1 MNVST
6 HYRLLFIISQVFLN
20 IKYPIDTV
28 KHFLHHLLT
37 IWNTQFVAV
46 ISQLPL
52 MVKLKCK
59 STGCMYK
66 THSFLF
72 KIFCKCHNFID
83 CFSFHFNRNTDSV
96 LFEEKCVIHE
106 TCWIFWHRQVCFTLL
121 ELLWINY
128 YKIQSVKLIL
138 LSSDCAN
145 VHVREFLDV
154 IFFLFL
160 LTSILCSSDT
170 FWLK

>member
-20 IKYPIDTV
+20 IKYYSVWHCPIDTL

-72 KIFCKCHNFID
+72 KVFCKCHNSIH
-83 CFSFHFNRNTDSV
+83 CFSFYFNRNTDSV
-96 LFEEKCVIHE
+96 LFEEKWIIHE
-106 TCWIFWHRQVCFTLL
+106 TCWIFWHCHVCFKLL

-138 LSSDCAN
+138 LS
-145 VHVREFLDV
+145 
-154 IFFLFL
+154 
-160 LTSILCSSDT
+160 LTALMCT
-170 FWLK
+170 LENF